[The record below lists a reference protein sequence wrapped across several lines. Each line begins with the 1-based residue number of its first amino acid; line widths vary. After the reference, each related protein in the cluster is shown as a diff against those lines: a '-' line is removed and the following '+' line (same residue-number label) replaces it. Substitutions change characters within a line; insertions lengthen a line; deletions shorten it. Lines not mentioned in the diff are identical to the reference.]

1 MTFFNL
7 NSRLSLKTNKEV
19 TGKKLQ
25 LKKFKLK
32 FNLRLKT
39 YILSVSEI
47 ISLSGFKERTHII
60 KTEIP

>member
-47 ISLSGFKERTHII
+47 IFLSGLKERTHII